1 MEPTV
6 NPTAVDRT
14 ASTTT
19 TTNTAAIQGQ
29 ACDAPR
35 NDSSAASESPLSDV
49 TNSIASVAGNSINE
63 AKNKLA
69 TVASDESVQSVWEQV
84 RSMATGR
91 NDETQVDTSPSQDE
105 IDLID
110 NMDNEKIAEFLREK
124 NRSDARLPKRR

>member
-1 MEPTV
+1 M

-14 ASTTT
+14 ASTTTT

-91 NDETQVDTSPSQDE
+91 NDETQGKFVHSLTSITFVGLTSC
-105 IDLID
+105 
-110 NMDNEKIAEFLREK
+110 
-124 NRSDARLPKRR
+124 

>member
-19 TTNTAAIQGQ
+19 ANTAAIQGQ
-29 ACDAPR
+29 ACDVPR
-35 NDSSAASESPLSDV
+35 NDSSAAEESPLSDV
-49 TNSIASVAGNSINE
+49 TNSIASVAGNSISE

-84 RSMATGR
+84 RSMAPGR